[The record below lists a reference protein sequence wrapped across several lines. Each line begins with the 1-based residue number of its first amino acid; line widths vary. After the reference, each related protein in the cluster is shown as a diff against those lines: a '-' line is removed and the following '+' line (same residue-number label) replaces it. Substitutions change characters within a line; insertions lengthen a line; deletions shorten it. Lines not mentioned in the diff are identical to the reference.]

1 MRLLLDESV
10 PEDLRFSFSGHH
22 VETAGYKQWKSKSNG
37 ELLALARD
45 DFDALV
51 TVDQSI
57 PRQQTLT
64 DRDVAVVVLAAR
76 SNRIED
82 LRPLV
87 SQVLEALRGLERGRV
102 VRIEARYS

>member
-10 PEDLRFSFSGHH
+10 PVQLRFLLIGHD
-22 VETAGYKQWKSKSNG
+22 VQTTRYRGWESKGNG

-51 TVDQSI
+51 TNDQGI
-57 PRQQTLT
+57 PYQQNLT
-64 DRDVAVVVLAAR
+64 GQDVAVIVLAAR

-82 LRPLV
+82 LQPLV
-87 SQVLEALRGLERGRV
+87 PQVLEALRDLGRGRV
-102 VRIEARYS
+102 VRIAV